1 MVDKVTQNQVNRF
14 FEIYLFNNISKL
26 RKFLTLQPF
35 DITSEQ
41 GREDERYRRAAV
53 SIAAN
58 IFSRAAAMGV
68 MVMTVS
74 LTIPYLGSERFGI
87 WMTIASLSALLSFLD
102 LGVGNA
108 MTNKVAH
115 AAANSNS
122 SALKALITG
131 GLGFLLL
138 VGCVVGIALTGLT
151 MVLPWESI
159 IKVQDKAVYS
169 EIQQTATLFA
179 ILFSFQII
187 SNGLTKIF
195 AGLQQAFETHL
206 INTIGSILSFIC
218 LLFAAHQKSGIP
230 VLLAST
236 FGMQIAVNYFLL
248 YFLLKRRLID
258 FRQLINH
265 VKNATPDL
273 IKSGG
278 LYFVLQLGF
287 ILTTG
292 ADNIIISS
300 TLGASQVAAY
310 SVTQRLFQFAT
321 QPMGILNAPLWGAYA
336 DADARGDKTF
346 IAKTLR
352 SSLSVSFAFSLTMS
366 IILFSFGQ
374 DIIVYWSSSEAITS
388 NLLLGVIAF
397 WTVLEVIGN
406 SFGIFLNGCGVV
418 RPQIAMVALF
428 SIFSLPLKIY
438 IAAHFGVEPMVAVVC
453 ATYIAS
459 IILIYCVYFREDWL
473 QKIKLISTL

>member
-1 MVDKVTQNQVNRF
+1 MVDKVTQNRVNRF

-195 AGLQQAFETHL
+195 AGMKQAF
-206 INTIGSILSFIC
+206 
-218 LLFAAHQKSGIP
+218 
-230 VLLAST
+230 
-236 FGMQIAVNYFLL
+236 
-248 YFLLKRRLID
+248 
-258 FRQLINH
+258 
-265 VKNATPDL
+265 
-273 IKSGG
+273 
-278 LYFVLQLGF
+278 
-287 ILTTG
+287 
-292 ADNIIISS
+292 
-300 TLGASQVAAY
+300 
-310 SVTQRLFQFAT
+310 
-321 QPMGILNAPLWGAYA
+321 
-336 DADARGDKTF
+336 
-346 IAKTLR
+346 
-352 SSLSVSFAFSLTMS
+352 
-366 IILFSFGQ
+366 
-374 DIIVYWSSSEAITS
+374 
-388 NLLLGVIAF
+388 
-397 WTVLEVIGN
+397 
-406 SFGIFLNGCGVV
+406 
-418 RPQIAMVALF
+418 
-428 SIFSLPLKIY
+428 
-438 IAAHFGVEPMVAVVC
+438 
-453 ATYIAS
+453 
-459 IILIYCVYFREDWL
+459 
-473 QKIKLISTL
+473 